1 MNFRVLVHRGAG
13 SNKRRIRK
21 KEAYNEQEEET
32 VKIIKQAACSF
43 FHLHL
48 IYYCY

>member
-21 KEAYNEQEEET
+21 KAYNEQEEET

-43 FHLHL
+43 F
-48 IYYCY
+48 ICT